1 MTSIFRFG
9 KDGRMF
15 VYDVEVIPLADF
27 DVATRGLR
35 KALCEL
41 HRAISEYDATDA
53 DEARLEDA
61 IAEAQR
67 LAPYVPE
74 PVSEEGF

>member
-1 MTSIFRFG
+1 MSSYHGFKPTDESDHILIGEIQRL
-9 KDGRMF
+9 RS
-15 VYDVEVIPLADF
+15 EVD
-27 DVATRGLR
+27 RLR
-35 KALCEL
+35 AALLEL

-74 PVSEEGF
+74 PASEGF